1 MELNKDKI
9 ETKNVYLKNQNTT
22 NWNNYKY
29 QQNCYTYL
37 LRKITYNYVR
47 NPNVKNLNDNKKFWK
62 KIKSF
67 FANKGLASN
76 NIVLKEKGNLI
87 THNQKLANTYFINI
101 TDTLQLKSPLKLLSQ
116 KLFFYEN
123 HDSIFRIKKISFQ
136 KNFISKRYHLMIPL
150 YNLRLLFN
158 DIYLLLLTDI
168 INDSLK
174 RGMFPDKFNLAE
186 VIPLFKE
193 ADLFDTTNYH
203 PVSLLSPITKVFE
216 RLIYKSN

>member
-1 MELNKDKI
+1 
-9 ETKNVYLKNQNTT
+9 
-22 NWNNYKY
+22 
-29 QQNCYTYL
+29 
-37 LRKITYNYVR
+37 
-47 NPNVKNLNDNKKFWK
+47 
-62 KIKSF
+62 
-67 FANKGLASN
+67 
-76 NIVLKEKGNLI
+76 
-87 THNQKLANTYFINI
+87 
-101 TDTLQLKSPLKLLSQ
+101 
-116 KLFFYEN
+116 
-123 HDSIFRIKKISFQ
+123 
-136 KNFISKRYHLMIPL
+136 MIPL

-203 PVSLLSPITKVFE
+203 PVSLLSPISKVFE

>member
-67 FANKGLASN
+67 FTNKGLASN

-150 YNLRLLFN
+150 YNL
-158 DIYLLLLTDI
+158 
-168 INDSLK
+168 
-174 RGMFPDKFNLAE
+174 
-186 VIPLFKE
+186 
-193 ADLFDTTNYH
+193 
-203 PVSLLSPITKVFE
+203 
-216 RLIYKSN
+216 

>member
-67 FANKGLASN
+67 FTNKGLASN

-168 INDSLK
+168 INDSFK

-203 PVSLLSPITKVFE
+203 PVSLLSPISKVFE

>member
-67 FANKGLASN
+67 FTNKGLASN

-174 RGMFPDKFNLAE
+174 RGMFPNKFNLAE

-203 PVSLLSPITKVFE
+203 PVSLLSPISKVFE

>member
-67 FANKGLASN
+67 FTNKGLASN

-101 TDTLQLKSPLKLLSQ
+101 TDTLQLKSPLKLHSQ

-203 PVSLLSPITKVFE
+203 PVSLFSPISKVFE

>member
-67 FANKGLASN
+67 FTNKGLASN

-203 PVSLLSPITKVFE
+203 PVSLLSPISKVFE

>member
-67 FANKGLASN
+67 FTNKGLASN

-203 PVSLLSPITKVFE
+203 PVSLLSPISKVFE
-216 RLIYKSN
+216 RIIYKSN

>member
-67 FANKGLASN
+67 FTNKGLASN

-123 HDSIFRIKKISFQ
+123 HNSIFRIKKISFQ

-203 PVSLLSPITKVFE
+203 PVSLLSPISKVFE

>member
-67 FANKGLASN
+67 FTNKGLASN

-87 THNQKLANTYFINI
+87 THNQKLANTCFINI

-203 PVSLLSPITKVFE
+203 PVSLLSPISKVFE

>member
-67 FANKGLASN
+67 FTNKGLASN

-203 PVSLLSPITKVFE
+203 PVSLFSPISKVFE

>member
-203 PVSLLSPITKVFE
+203 PVSLLSPISKVFE